1 MLCAMRFAFY
11 AGGNMKILSSHD
23 EILLLTILKL
33 QENAYGVTIRR
44 EVSTATGKNWS
55 IGAIYDPLYRLE
67 QKGLVESILSDPTR
81 ERGGRS
87 KRLFTVTQK
96 GMEKLAAHK
105 KVRDGLWQSIR
116 EFNYEKNEG

>member
-1 MLCAMRFAFY
+1 
-11 AGGNMKILSSHD
+11 MKILSSHD
-23 EILLLTILKL
+23 EILMLTILKL
-33 QENAYGVTIRR
+33 QGNAYGVTIRR
-44 EVSTATGKNWS
+44 LVSKATGKNWS

-96 GMEKLAAHK
+96 GMEQLAAHK
-105 KVRDGLWQSIR
+105 KVMDNLWQSIG
-116 EFNYEKNEG
+116 EFQYEKNQG